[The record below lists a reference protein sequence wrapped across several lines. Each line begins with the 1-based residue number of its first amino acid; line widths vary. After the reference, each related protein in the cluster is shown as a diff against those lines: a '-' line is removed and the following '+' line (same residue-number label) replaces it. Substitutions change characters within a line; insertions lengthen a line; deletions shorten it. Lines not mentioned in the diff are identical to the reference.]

1 MECQLWHVSG
11 TRESDVESRDT
22 CPLCQC
28 KHGYCLLRVSSH
40 NLIRPRIIINKW
52 FYQIQR
58 YGECVNIS
66 GLRFHKSG
74 DKCYTNLFVTKILSR
89 LCSGQSELNVGGF
102 SSQSQW
108 IIAFQYIDLNLE
120 KLHFV
125 KKNVKLLLK
134 YFQSHILR
142 SHGWLSVISSRVE
155 LVLFLRVLRLLITFS
170 CKDYTLLC
178 PTGSI
183 RPGRRRIMDCFS
195 KLFCNILSYPLSE
208 WVPNTEGEQST
219 VKWTISIK
227 NSWQK
232 TTCCDFLGDQDVLL
246 WRFPATQLL
255 LHRTVL
261 NFKNITLFRILFI

>member
-1 MECQLWHVSG
+1 MCLAKIFSEQYIGL
-11 TRESDVESRDT
+11 TRLSLSLLLASEWNWFS
-22 CPLCQC
+22 PL
-28 KHGYCLLRVSSH
+28 
-40 NLIRPRIIINKW
+40 
-52 FYQIQR
+52 
-58 YGECVNIS
+58 
-66 GLRFHKSG
+66 
-74 DKCYTNLFVTKILSR
+74 
-89 LCSGQSELNVGGF
+89 
-102 SSQSQW
+102 SSQ
-108 IIAFQYIDLNLE
+108 ATHY
-120 KLHFV
+120 
-125 KKNVKLLLK
+125 
-134 YFQSHILR
+134 
-142 SHGWLSVISSRVE
+142 
-155 LVLFLRVLRLLITFS
+155 S